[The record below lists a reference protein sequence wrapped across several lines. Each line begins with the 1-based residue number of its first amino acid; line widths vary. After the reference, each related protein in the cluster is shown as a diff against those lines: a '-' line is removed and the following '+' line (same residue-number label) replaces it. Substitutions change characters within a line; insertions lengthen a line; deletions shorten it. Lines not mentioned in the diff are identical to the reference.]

1 MRRSLCK
8 PLVAAALSLSFFL
21 PVPVFASVQKDGVHI
36 TILHTNDIH
45 ARVKDGDERENS
57 MGMGWIA
64 GAIRAQKDR
73 DADTLA
79 LDAGDTFHGL
89 PIINISKGA
98 GMAQLM
104 NLAGYDAMTPGNHDF
119 NYGAERLHELAG
131 MLNFPMLSANLVDRE
146 GKGYVFRPYQSYV
159 LDGVKVAVIG
169 LTTPEVAY
177 KTNPANVQAVKIL
190 DPVAT
195 AQKWVPELRK
205 THDVVIGLMH
215 MGVDESSEV
224 TSERIAK
231 EVPGF
236 DVIIDGHSHTQLDKG
251 LMVGQT
257 LICQTGAHGHYLG
270 EVELVVKD
278 HQLRKA
284 QAELL
289 DKSAVQK
296 LAGQQDAG
304 VQAALK
310 GIEVSNKAE
319 FQKVVAT
326 SPRVLSCER
335 GLVRAHEAELGDL
348 TADAIRWGAQAD
360 IGIVNGGGIRA
371 NLPKGKV
378 TKANLME
385 MFPFG
390 NTLKKL
396 EVSGSLLHEVLEHS
410 VEFLPYPFGGFLQ
423 VSGVTFTVDPTAKA
437 GSRVTD
443 IKVGNA
449 PLVTDKK
456 YTLAVNDFTAVGGDN
471 YTMLKSAKVVGEYGT
486 LEEIFADYLNQH
498 GTQPASTGRITI
510 KK

>member
-1 MRRSLCK
+1 
-8 PLVAAALSLSFFL
+8 
-21 PVPVFASVQKDGVHI
+21 
-36 TILHTNDIH
+36 
-45 ARVKDGDERENS
+45 

-64 GAIRAQKDR
+64 GAIRAQKDK

-98 GMAQLM
+98 NMAQLM

-159 LDGVKVAVIG
+159 MDGVKVAVIG

-195 AQKWVPELRK
+195 AKSGYRNCVRPMMWSLALCIWVSMRAQ
-205 THDVVIGLMH
+205 
-215 MGVDESSEV
+215 V

-289 DKSAVQK
+289 DKPAVQK

-304 VQAALK
+304 VQTALK
-310 GIEVSNKAE
+310 
-319 FQKVVAT
+319 
-326 SPRVLSCER
+326 
-335 GLVRAHEAELGDL
+335 
-348 TADAIRWGAQAD
+348 
-360 IGIVNGGGIRA
+360 
-371 NLPKGKV
+371 
-378 TKANLME
+378 
-385 MFPFG
+385 
-390 NTLKKL
+390 
-396 EVSGSLLHEVLEHS
+396 EHRS
-410 VEFLPYPFGGFLQ
+410 QE
-423 VSGVTFTVDPTAKA
+423 
-437 GSRVTD
+437 
-443 IKVGNA
+443 
-449 PLVTDKK
+449 
-456 YTLAVNDFTAVGGDN
+456 
-471 YTMLKSAKVVGEYGT
+471 
-486 LEEIFADYLNQH
+486 
-498 GTQPASTGRITI
+498 
-510 KK
+510 

>member
-1 MRRSLCK
+1 MRRPLCK
-8 PLVAAALSLSFFL
+8 PLVAAALSLTFFL
-21 PVPVFASVQKDGVHI
+21 PVPVFASVQQDGVHI

-45 ARVKDGDERENS
+45 ARVKDGDDNGS
-57 MGMGWIA
+57 AMGMGWIA
-64 GAIRAQKDR
+64 GAIRAQKDK

-79 LDAGDTFHGL
+79 LDAGDTFHGM

-98 GMAQLM
+98 NMAQLM

-119 NYGAERLHELAG
+119 NNGAERLHELAG

-159 LDGVKVAVIG
+159 MNGVKVAVIG
-169 LTTPEVAY
+169 LTTPETAY
-177 KTNPANVQAVKIL
+177 KTSPANVQAVKFL

-195 AQKWVPELRK
+195 AKKLVPELRK
-205 THDVVIGLMH
+205 THDVIIGLMH
-215 MGVDESSEV
+215 MGVDASSSV

-251 LMVGQT
+251 RMVGQT

-289 DKSAVQK
+289 DKPAVQK

-304 VQAALK
+304 VQTALK
-310 GIEVSNKAE
+310 EIEARNKVE
-319 FQKVVAT
+319 FQQVVAM
-326 SPRVLSCER
+326 SPRALSSER
-335 GLVRAHEAELGDL
+335 GLVRVHEAELGNL
-348 TADAIRWGAQAD
+348 TADAMRWGAQAD

-371 NLPKGKV
+371 DLPKGKV

-390 NTLKKL
+390 NTLMKL
-396 EVSGSLLHEVLEHS
+396 EVSGAVIHEMLEHS
-410 VEFLPYPFGGFLQ
+410 VEYLPAPFGGFLQ
-423 VSGVTFTVDPTAKA
+423 VSGLTFTLDQTAKA
-437 GSRVTD
+437 GSRVND
-443 IKVGNA
+443 IKVGND
-449 PLVTDKK
+449 PLLPDKL
-456 YTLAVNDFTAVGGDN
+456 YTLAVNDFTAAGGDN

-486 LEEIFADYLNQH
+486 LEEIFAAYLNQR
-498 GTQPASTGRITI
+498 GIQPAATGRITV
-510 KK
+510 K